1 MFHNELVIVK
11 KLAKFIKKYHRMAI
25 ITSRTNENGTITI
38 LYDRCNS
45 CGLCVKVCKD
55 FSLIMENNLPVASG
69 HPFFGCVACGQ
80 CMAIC
85 PTKAIEI
92 SGREMS
98 VNDRIDLPEKKD
110 KASYDQLKNLMISRR
125 SIRDFKDKEV
135 GEELIEKIIEAAVS
149 APMGI
154 PPTDVHVLVIKGKN
168 KVREFSFD
176 VIDYFSQIRWM
187 VSKPVMWVWRLFGS
201 ESYKLMKSFVKPLIR
216 FFPESKAK
224 GENYLLYDAPLAMYF
239 LATPYSDPADPYIP
253 ATYAMLAAESL
264 GLGSCMIGS
273 VHPFIQYGAK
283 KLKRKWNIPAKSP
296 AGIVVIFGYPKYKFK
311 SGLRRSFA
319 GVTFFEN

>member
-1 MFHNELVIVK
+1 
-11 KLAKFIKKYHRMAI
+11 MAI
-25 ITSRTNENGTITI
+25 ITSRTSENAHITF

-55 FSLIMENNLPVASG
+55 FSLIMENNKPVVSD
-69 HPFFGCVACGQ
+69 HPFFGCIACGQ
-80 CMAIC
+80 CMAVC
-85 PTKAIEI
+85 PTRAIEV

-98 VNDRIDLPEKKD
+98 ADDLIDLSGMKN
-110 KASYDQLKNLMISRR
+110 KASYDQLKNLLIGRR

-154 PPTDVHVLVIKGKN
+154 PPSDVHLLVINGKE

-176 VIDYFSQIRWM
+176 VIDYFRKISWLFSNQMIWI
-187 VSKPVMWVWRLFGS
+187 WRLLGK
-201 ESYKLMKSFVKPLIR
+201 EAYQLMKSFAQPLVN
-216 FFPESKAK
+216 FFAVTKK
-224 GENYLLYDAPLAMYF
+224 NDENYLLYDAPLVMYF
-239 LATPYSDPADPYIP
+239 TASPYSDPADPYIP

-273 VHPFIQYGAK
+273 IHPTIQYGAK
-283 KLKRKWNIPAKSP
+283 KLKRKWKIPIKSP

-311 SGLRRSFA
+311 SGIKRTFA
-319 GVTFFEN
+319 KVTYFVN

>member
-1 MFHNELVIVK
+1 
-11 KLAKFIKKYHRMAI
+11 MAI
-25 ITSRTNENGTITI
+25 ITSRTSENAQITF

-55 FSLIMENNLPVASG
+55 FSIIMENNKPVVG
-69 HPFFGCVACGQ
+69 DHPFFGCMACGQ

-85 PTKAIEI
+85 PTKAIEV

-98 VNDRIDLPEKKD
+98 ANDRIDLSGMKD
-110 KASYDQLKNLMISRR
+110 KASFEQLKNLLIGRR
-125 SIRDFKDKEV
+125 SIRDFKEKEV
-135 GEELIEKIIEAAVS
+135 GEDLIEKIIEAAVS
-149 APMGI
+149 APMGL
-154 PPTDVHVLVIKGKN
+154 PPSDVHLVIIKGKE

-176 VIDYFSQIRWM
+176 VIDYFRKIRWLF
-187 VSKPVMWVWRLFGS
+187 SNQLIWIWRLAGK
-201 ESYKLMKSFVKPLIR
+201 ETYQLIKSFAQPLVN
-216 FFPESKAK
+216 FFALAK
-224 GENYLLYDAPLAMYF
+224 KDDANYLLYDAPLAMYF
-239 LATPYSDPADPYIP
+239 TASPYSDPADPYIP

-273 VHPFIQYGAK
+273 IHPTIQYGAN

-311 SGLRRSFA
+311 SGIKRTFA
-319 GVTFFEN
+319 KVTYFPN